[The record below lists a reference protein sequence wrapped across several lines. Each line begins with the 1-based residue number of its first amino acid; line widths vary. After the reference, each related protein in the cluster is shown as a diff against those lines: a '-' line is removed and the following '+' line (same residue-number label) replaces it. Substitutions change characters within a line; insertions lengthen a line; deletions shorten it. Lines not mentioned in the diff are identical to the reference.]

1 MIKMKDRVMSLPIA
15 SNLLSVAPNYIN
27 SVLSCAKQSGYWSIW
42 TICTLA
48 NVTGVSIESIYPP
61 MNGKTDRPFR
71 LLNMLVVPSDT

>member
-61 MNGKTDRPFR
+61 LIGCCF
-71 LLNMLVVPSDT
+71 SGDT